1 MLAVEEEVAEEN
13 RYGAYPYAFNKNL
26 FPEDMLERIYND
38 LHADGLYRE
47 VMHERELPKEEFID
61 FMGMYPHTVLSIL
74 TDAKTN
80 QYHGI
85 GWLSDINHTDS
96 MLKGCGSFAFFR
108 KHWNQK
114 ITERFG
120 MICVSQWFRF
130 PWKLLLK
137 GEEFDAQNMPSDQG
151 FDLVFGMTPKPN
163 KLAQRYVRN
172 LGFHY
177 AAEIPGFTTYHG
189 ETVDGLVAVQTK
201 EEFNIA
207 EAKYLAKGESNGR

>member
-13 RYGAYPYAFNKNL
+13 RYGAYPYAFNKKL

-38 LHADGLYRE
+38 LHDDGLYRE
-47 VMHERELPKEEFID
+47 VMHERELGKEEFIE
-61 FMGMYPHTVLSIL
+61 FLGMYPHTVLSIL
-74 TDAKTN
+74 TDVKTN

-96 MLKGCGSFAFFR
+96 MLKGCGSFGFFR
-108 KHWNQK
+108 KFWNQK
-114 ITERFG
+114 ITQKLG

-137 GEEFDAQNMPSDQG
+137 GEEFDAQNMPTDQG

-163 KLAQRYVRN
+163 KLAQRYVRG
-172 LGFHY
+172 LGFKY
-177 AAEIPGFTTYHG
+177 VATIPGFTSYHG

-207 EAKYLAKGESNGR
+207 EAKYLAKGEDNGR